1 MRLTVTERE
10 MEREH
15 HVQLARWKAAKET
28 RNKAPADGAKRSA
41 AKKSGKSK
49 LPSDHSSW
57 PANQLIVVCFSVGVF
72 FSDLVEW
79 LPLFSETWMRR
90 EFTHGQAK

>member
-49 LPSDHSSW
+49 LPSDHSS
-57 PANQLIVVCFSVGVF
+57 
-72 FSDLVEW
+72 
-79 LPLFSETWMRR
+79 
-90 EFTHGQAK
+90 